1 MGILG
6 LALFAHISHMIKFCE
21 AHDLSQWDTPV
32 LIVKSHDGVM
42 EVLLEGNNKH
52 TGSAE
57 WNRRKKNTM
66 E

>member
-6 LALFAHISHMIKFCE
+6 LALFAHISHMIYHRWH
-21 AHDLSQWDTPV
+21 APV

-42 EVLLEGNNKH
+42 KALLEEDNKH

-57 WNRRKKNTM
+57 
-66 E
+66 

>member
-1 MGILG
+1 MMELW
-6 LALFAHISHMIKFCE
+6 KF
-21 AHDLSQWDTPV
+21 
-32 LIVKSHDGVM
+32 
-42 EVLLEGNNKH
+42 LLEGNNKH